1 MYKKLTLSATAG
13 LMAVALVTQM
23 QTPVKADPFDD
34 QIRAV
39 QAEIDQYQAS
49 AAQLKDQA
57 NSLEK
62 ELAQLGIDK
71 QVIQGEINLTQA
83 QHDKLQDQITKTKS
97 QIETNKTVLGTLVAD
112 MYVEQDISPLEMLA
126 SSNNVGDYLNK
137 AATKEAISQGL
148 SDKIDEIKTLST
160 ELENQQVEIKKVLGQ
175 QELARQALL
184 SKEAEQQSILNET
197 RGQEAAYNT
206 LTAEREK
213 KKGELHRQQQAA
225 IEAAMRRSNPGFT
238 NAVIGDPSKGGY
250 PWEAGCWLNENAW
263 SFGGANGNGAD
274 PLGYGCRQCVSYT
287 AYKAGARTGSY
298 PRYWGNANMWPA
310 SARAAGY
317 QTGSAPRANSVG
329 IIMDGQYGHSV
340 WVESVNGDGTL
351 TISQYNYYNAGGPG
365 WGNYSKMRVSAATY
379 DVFIYF

>member
-1 MYKKLTLSATAG
+1 MYKKLALGATAG
-13 LMAVALVTQM
+13 LMAIALVTQI

-49 AAQLKDQA
+49 AVQLKNQA
-57 NSLEK
+57 SSLEK
-62 ELAQLGIDK
+62 ELAQLGIEK
-71 QVIQGEINLTQA
+71 QVIQGQINLTQA
-83 QHDKLQDQITKTKS
+83 QYDKLQDQITKTKRE
-97 QIETNKTVLGTLVAD
+97 IETNKDTLGSLIANMHID
-112 MYVEQDISPLEMLA
+112 NNISPLEMLA
-126 SSNNVGDYLNK
+126 SSNNIGEFLDRS
-137 AATKEAISQGL
+137 AQQEAVSRGL
-148 SDKIDEIKTLST
+148 SEKITEIKSLNTQ
-160 ELENQQVEIKKVLGQ
+160 LEKQQTDVKKVLGQ
-175 QELARQALL
+175 QELAKQALVG
-184 SKEAEQQSILNET
+184 KEAEQQRVLNET

-238 NAVIGDPSKGGY
+238 NTTIGDPSKGGY

-263 SFGGANGNGAD
+263 SFGGPNGNGTD
-274 PLGYGCRQCVSYT
+274 PIGYGCRQCVSYT

-317 QTGSAPRANSVG
+317 QTGSTPRANSVG